1 MEAFTK
7 IILTIIMLSII
18 TSSSV
23 EEEGIDKEV
32 LANNPQIIELLKDET
47 KILLKNADKANT
59 QVFIDLVFTHPS
71 NYNCSFYQS
80 SIDSEEGKNDTE
92 IDGLYSVYSD
102 VEPLFVKNVE
112 NGNKQ
117 YPLRKLETLDNF
129 TVTEKEEKLGKK
141 RIILGLEKLVKSPV
155 ILSVLRKEEKDG
167 EKMYINY
174 HIGEEE
180 LELNDTKVDFKQN
193 KDMLNIT
200 FKGLKTKNDEALE
213 NITVSYTI
221 NLFDREQLESKYE
234 NIYAYKIDSQVKS
247 LYSENIK
254 LKGNNVTN
262 EIFLVVKAPLN
273 DKKEQLL
280 LVDAE
285 ITKGEENLYLQFESK
300 ILKVEEQSPERVW
313 PSEDDK
319 KDEDLKKKNK
329 NKLYIIMICFAI
341 SVLLTLLILFIYI
354 KFFASKDGNIEEE
367 KDYKDVGGIVIND
380 DGEKH
385 DGPATKAGD
394 GKKINEEEE

>member
-32 LANNPQIIELLKDET
+32 LANNPQIIELLKGET

-155 ILSVLRKEEKDG
+155 ILKVLRKEEKDG

-341 SVLLTLLILFIYI
+341 TVLLTLLILFIYI